1 MQRTTQ
7 AIRNTGACQ
16 ISQRY
21 HCRHY
26 CLAGLCTEYLTTCT
40 IENTPA
46 IDGSRVA
53 CEQLD
58 HVRRLES
65 ERVEAESVGSMDLG
79 PLPHQEHTHH
89 HFRLEGVLATQ
100 LVQFLLHL

>member
-7 AIRNTGACQ
+7 AIRNTGESNQ
-16 ISQRY
+16 PMV
-21 HCRHY
+21 
-26 CLAGLCTEYLTTCT
+26 LAGLCIEYPTTCT
-40 IENTPA
+40 IDNTPA

-58 HVRRLES
+58 HVRRLET
-65 ERVEAESVGSMDLG
+65 ERVKAESVGGMDLG
-79 PLPHQEHTHH
+79 SLPHQEHTHH